1 MGKNKMKV
9 YIKEGIEE
17 WYMVVTVGDKVD
29 FTVRT
34 FPKEKRIHCFVK
46 LFPDSVEE

>member
-1 MGKNKMKV
+1 MKPNELFNL
-9 YIKEGIEE
+9 IKETDF
-17 WYMVVTVGDKVD
+17 VTVGDKVD